1 MRMLTSYKKLKIE
14 SEETIMKK
22 PHNISFLQLVLT
34 LLFVVSLLISN
45 IITSKQVLLP
55 FGIVMTGAVFIFPIT
70 YILSDLFSEV
80 YGYRWS
86 RLTCYMGFAANLFMV
101 IVFSLVI
108 VTPAPSFWTHQ
119 EAFQTVLGNTPRILF
134 ASLSAFVIGDFVND
148 RVFKR
153 MKEKHPIDHKGF
165 GWRAIISSFA
175 GEVIDSLIFLP
186 IAFLGQ
192 MPINNL
198 IVMLIMQVL
207 IKTGYEIVILPI
219 TYKVVHIVSKYE
231 NGKPISK
238 SKTLYTH
245 DNKQI
250 QN

>member
-1 MRMLTSYKKLKIE
+1 
-14 SEETIMKK
+14 MKK
-22 PHNISFLQLVLT
+22 TSNISLLQLILS
-34 LLFVVSLLISN
+34 LLFVVGLLISN
-45 IITSKQVLLP
+45 VIASKQVLLP

-70 YILSDLFSEV
+70 YILSDVFSEV

-86 RLTCYMGFAANLFMV
+86 RLTAYMAFAANLFMV

-108 VTPAPSFWTHQ
+108 ITPAPSFWTHQ

-134 ASLSAFVIGDFVND
+134 ASLSAFMIGDFIND

-153 MKEKHPIDHKGF
+153 MKEKHPTDHKGF

-175 GEVIDSLIFLP
+175 GEVVDSLIFLP

-198 IVMLIMQVL
+198 AVMLIMQVL

-219 TYKVVHIVSKYE
+219 TYKIVHIVSKYE
-231 NGKPISK
+231 QSQPTEP
-238 SKTLYTH
+238 KTIYSY

-250 QN
+250 RK

>member
-1 MRMLTSYKKLKIE
+1 
-14 SEETIMKK
+14 MKK
-22 PHNISFLQLVLT
+22 PHNISFLQLILT

-101 IVFSLVI
+101 SVFSLVI

-134 ASLSAFVIGDFVND
+134 ASLSAFVIGDFIND

-192 MPINNL
+192 LPVNDL
-198 IVMLIMQVL
+198 VVMLVMQVL

-231 NGKPISK
+231 NGKPVAKPKI
-238 SKTLYTH
+238 LYTY